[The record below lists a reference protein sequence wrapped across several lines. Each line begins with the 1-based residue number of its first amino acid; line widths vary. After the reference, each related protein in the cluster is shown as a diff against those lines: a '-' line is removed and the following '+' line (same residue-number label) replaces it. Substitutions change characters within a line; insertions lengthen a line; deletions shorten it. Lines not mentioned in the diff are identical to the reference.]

1 MFLASSLFDANI
13 AASKGHILE
22 TMVLDNLNSVVN
34 LRFLFLFLLNLHF
47 NWTDRVKGINIQ
59 YDLC

>member
-1 MFLASSLFDANI
+1 MFLTSSLFYANI

-34 LRFLFLFLLNLHF
+34 LRILFLIFIEF
-47 NWTDRVKGINIQ
+47 TF
-59 YDLC
+59 